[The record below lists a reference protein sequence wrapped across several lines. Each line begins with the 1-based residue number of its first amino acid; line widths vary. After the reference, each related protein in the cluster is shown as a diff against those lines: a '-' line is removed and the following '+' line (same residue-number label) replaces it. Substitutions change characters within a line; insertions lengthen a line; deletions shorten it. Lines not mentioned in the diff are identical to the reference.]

1 MHELTRRAYLDAMG
15 IATYVSRA
23 QVPGSAKT
31 LKLTVVKH
39 PDPRAAKPAMVES
52 PGAPI
57 SAAIGNL
64 AQMPSVDFETP
75 QRTQSV
81 VSEKLPAAGAGV
93 APTVEFGIVAFI
105 SGSWLWLE
113 ELPPQQVLMRDQVQL
128 VQAMASAMVSAIG
141 PDVGKPEVAQFHWP
155 ITTNNQ
161 LDLGEAAARG
171 ALGGFIN
178 RKLELAGCRG
188 VVLLGS
194 ACERWIPVE
203 QLTAEHRIHTVS
215 TAEMLGDPSLKKR
228 AWRDLLPYVS

>member
-23 QVPGSAKT
+23 QVSGSANT
-31 LKLTVVKH
+31 LKLAVVKR

-52 PGAPI
+52 PAAPI
-57 SAAIGNL
+57 SAASGSL

-75 QRTQSV
+75 QRTQPV
-81 VSEKLPAAGAGV
+81 VLEKPSAAGAGV
-93 APTVEFGIVAFI
+93 TPTVEFGIVAFI

-128 VQAMASAMVSAIG
+128 VQAMASAMG

-155 ITTNNQ
+155 ITTNKQ

-178 RKLELAGCRG
+178 RKLEQASCRG

-194 ACERWIPVE
+194 ACERWIPVD
-203 QLTAEHRIHTVS
+203 QLSAEHRILTVS
-215 TAEMLGDPSLKKR
+215 TAEMLVDSSSKRR